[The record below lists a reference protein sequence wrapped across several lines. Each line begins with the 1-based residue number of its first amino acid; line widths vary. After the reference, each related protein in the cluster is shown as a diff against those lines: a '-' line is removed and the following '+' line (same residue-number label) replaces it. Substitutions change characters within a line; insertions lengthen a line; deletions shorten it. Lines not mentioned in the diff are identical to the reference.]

1 MRMLAALPAPRLARS
16 VPLLP
21 VKHMQITGRT
31 TIMAIIMRS
40 MLIPGL
46 PARWGRPHPQAVVAA
61 AAAGP
66 GRLEALVAPAAV
78 PGLPVVLAAVLGGAL
93 GRCRRSRCLRGR
105 ILPAGAEVVVPA
117 VPAGGGLPGL
127 SGRHLLRLPLVFGAV
142 AMILCLLGARTV
154 VGNRRV
160 LVLRG
165 RLGVGSL
172 VG

>member
-1 MRMLAALPAPRLARS
+1 MRQAI
-16 VPLLP
+16 V
-21 VKHMQITGRT
+21 
-31 TIMAIIMRS
+31 AIIMRG

-46 PARWGRPHPQAVVAA
+46 PARWGRLLLQVVVAA
-61 AAAGP
+61 VAAGP
-66 GRLEALVAPAAV
+66 GLPGALVAPGAV
-78 PGLPVVLAAVLGGAL
+78 PGLLVGLVVLAAVLGGVL

-105 ILPAGAEVVVPA
+105 ILPAGGEVVVPA
-117 VPAGGGLPGL
+117 VPAGGGLPG
-127 SGRHLLRLPLVFGAV
+127 SNGRHLPRLLLVFGVV
-142 AMILCLLGARTV
+142 AMILCLLGVSTV